1 MPDSESGT
9 VHVWVSQADT
19 PSGVTVLTKR
29 TNSSRSQT
37 ARAEKR
43 AGDPQAWPIP
53 VPSRAELTAAFAHGL
68 DLCEGKE
75 PGHAAR
81 VCYIALNLA
90 SAIDLPAAQQETLH
104 YAALLHDAGAT
115 LACAELCRTLQITEE
130 SLFGAQAGMVPEQ
143 VAVRVAPANPDGVV
157 EALHAHPREGAQ
169 VARALGFDA
178 EVQEAIATHHE
189 WWDGEGYIAELKGE
203 RIPITG
209 RLVAAADL
217 IESLIATDPNP
228 LASRRNLESGLAEHS
243 GSIIE
248 PDLARLAHLLVR
260 SDTFWLGLHNST
272 LPDELAASFL
282 DESTDAD
289 RSPADAL
296 TFAKVF
302 ARLGDAKGEHT
313 GGHSERTA
321 EIADQIAEALGFDEG
336 RRELLRL
343 AALSHHV
350 GLLGVPARVIAK
362 PDILSLA
369 EMETMRRHPAYSQK
383 VLEALPGMEEV
394 AMWVGAHHE
403 RPDGKGYPEMLDDET
418 IPLEARI
425 ISLADTYVALTS
437 PRPYRDALSEEDA
450 KQVLKGG
457 AGTQLDKKLV
467 ELVCSSTFSR
477 SAPRSR
483 QTR

>member
-1 MPDSESGT
+1 M
-9 VHVWVSQADT
+9 
-19 PSGVTVLTKR
+19 TVLRKQT
-29 TNSSRSQT
+29 SSSKSQIR
-37 ARAEKR
+37 RAEKR
-43 AGDPQAWPIP
+43 AGEPQAWPIP

-90 SAIDLPAAQQETLH
+90 AAIDLPAEQQESLY

-115 LACAELCRTLQITEE
+115 IACAELCRALQITEE
-130 SLFGAQAGMVPEQ
+130 SLFGAQASMVPEQ
-143 VAVRVAPANPDGVV
+143 VAVRVAPGNVDSVV
-157 EALHAHPREGAQ
+157 EALHVHPREGAK
-169 VARALGFDA
+169 VAQALGFNA
-178 EVQEAIATHHE
+178 EVQEAIAAHHE
-189 WWDGEGYIAELKGE
+189 WWDGEGYASELKGDQV
-203 RIPITG
+203 PITG

-217 IESLIATDPNP
+217 IESLITTDPNP
-228 LASRRNLESGLAEHS
+228 LASRHNLESGLAEHS

-272 LPDELAASFL
+272 LPDELVADFVG
-282 DESTDAD
+282 ESTDAE
-289 RSPADAL
+289 RSPADAH

-313 GGHSERTA
+313 EGHSERTA
-321 EIADQIAEALGFDEG
+321 EIADQIGQALGFEDG
-336 RRELLRL
+336 RRDLLRV

-350 GLLGVPARVIAK
+350 GLLGVPARIIAK

-369 EMETMRRHPAYSQK
+369 EMETMRKHPAYSQK

-394 AMWVGAHHE
+394 ATWVGAHHE

-425 ISLADTYVALTS
+425 IALADTYIALTS
-437 PRPYRDALSEEDA
+437 PRPYRDALSEDDA
-450 KQVLKGG
+450 KQVLEGS
-457 AGTQLDKKLV
+457 AGTQFDKNLVKL
-467 ELVCSSTFSR
+467 LCSSTFSR

-483 QTR
+483 RTR